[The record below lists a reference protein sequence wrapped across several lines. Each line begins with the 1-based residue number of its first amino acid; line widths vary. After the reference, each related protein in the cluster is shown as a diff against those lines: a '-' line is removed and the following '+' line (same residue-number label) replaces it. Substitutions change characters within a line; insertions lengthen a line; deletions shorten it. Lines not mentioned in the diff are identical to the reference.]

1 MKFQHFSNF
10 FLTTSFIVVVVV
22 GSFPS
27 LLEAKKIKVG
37 GNNGKTKN
45 LDVSELGQPG
55 QSFKELDQIEVDFG
69 TGTGNGSIKTF
80 KRWGSTGKTWKGE
93 DEHGQT
99 MTLLRSGGRDGTDD
113 VLVGSILDPKEKV
126 VHQIRRNADGT
137 TVIASTPAGD
147 FPPEKD
153 GIHLDG
159 NIFDNN
165 RKLSVEE
172 SIKGSFRG
180 IASSSSSSTRKLQ
193 TGPSIIRVLVP
204 WTEAA
209 ECAAS
214 GLSSGCV
221 VSPTTENTMEALV
234 QLAIEETNDAYTL
247 SGITAQLVLAHAYRD
262 PDNYVEYAGTRD
274 PFTNALYDLQGTSDG
289 KLDAAHTLR
298 ETYGADVVA
307 LLIHDPTYCGIGFY
321 TPSPS
326 ANTMFSVTSWSCAT
340 GNYSFGHELGHNMVR
355 SVFAS
360 FMIILSSRTFCA
372 H

>member
-1 MKFQHFSNF
+1 MKFQQFSNF
-10 FLTTSFIVVVVV
+10 FITTSFIFVV

-27 LLEAKKIKVG
+27 FLEAKKIKVG
-37 GNNGKTKN
+37 GSNGKNKN
-45 LDVSELGQPG
+45 LDVSELGPPG
-55 QSFKELDQIEVDFG
+55 QSFKDLDQIEVDFG
-69 TGTGNGSIKTF
+69 GNGNGSIKKF
-80 KRWGSTGKTWKGE
+80 KRWGSTGKTWKGG
-93 DEHGQT
+93 DEHGET
-99 MTLLRSGGRDGTDD
+99 ITLLRSGGRDGTDD
-113 VLVGSILDPKEKV
+113 VLVGSILDPKEKI
-126 VHQIRRNADGT
+126 VHQIYRNADGT
-137 TVIASTPAGD
+137 TIIASTPAGD

-159 NIFDNN
+159 NIFEN
-165 RKLSVEE
+165 RMLSVEE
-172 SIKGSFRG
+172 SIRSSFRG
-180 IASSSSSSTRKLQ
+180 IASSSSGSTRKLQ

-214 GLSSGCV
+214 GLASGCV
-221 VSPTTENTMEALV
+221 VSTTTENTMEALV

-247 SGITAQLVLAHAYRD
+247 SGIDAQLVLAYAYRD
-262 PDNYVEYAGTRD
+262 PDNYIEYAGTRD
-274 PFTNALYDLQGTSDG
+274 PFTNALYDIQGKSDG

-298 ETYGADVVA
+298 ETYGADAVA

-355 SVFAS
+355 SV
-360 FMIILSSRTFCA
+360 LHCLQTVTKCLVA
-372 H
+372 HCPYM